1 MFKSCD
7 FYEENKWH
15 FPSVTTIMN
24 AALPE
29 AKRKNLIKWQVDQ
42 IYTLGYEGFKEKKY
56 TTMKQGSDFHKAAE
70 MLLKRQP
77 LNKEEMNPQIL
88 KSVDTL
94 EKIIEAEFRREMV
107 LIEKKVFHTDL
118 FYNGQLDCLGY
129 YKDCL
134 CVIDWKRSEKAK
146 TELRDLYEYPVQTSA
161 YIGINFFVKLLF
173 PHLTKGFSNIY
184 CRCIRCFL
192 E

>member
-1 MFKSCD
+1 MFESND
-7 FYEENKWH
+7 YYEENKWH
-15 FPSVTTIMN
+15 FPSVTTILN

-29 AKRKNLIKWQVDQ
+29 AKRRNLIKWQVDQ
-42 IYTLGYEGFKEKKY
+42 IYKLGYDGFIDKKH
-56 TTMKQGSDFHKAAE
+56 TTMKHGSDFHMAAE

-77 LNKEEMNPQIL
+77 LNKEVINPRIL

-94 EKIIEAEFRREMV
+94 EKIIETEFQREMV
-107 LIEKKVFHTDL
+107 LIEKKVFHQDL
-118 FYNGQLDCLGY
+118 FYSGQLDCLGY

-161 YIGINFFVKLLF
+161 YIGINFFCQVDISLF
-173 PHLTKGFSNIY
+173 KSQSM
-184 CRCIRCFL
+184 
-192 E
+192 